1 MIMPYVSNDSDK
13 SNVSNNSNAS
23 NASNV
28 SNNSNVLYIQFA
40 LLTGLFLLLYYP
52 VITKMVADWGIDDN
66 YSHGYLIPAI
76 VGYMIW
82 SIRKDLKDIQ
92 PAPINLG
99 LVLLICGLCQL
110 LVARVGSEYFLQRT
124 SMILVLFG
132 LSLFLMGKKFTKK
145 ASFPMAYLFFM
156 IPFPAII
163 WDKIAFPM
171 KLFASYLAVKVIGFI
186 GIPIFRE
193 GNILHLANTTLEVA
207 DACSGLRSLT
217 SLLALSAALV
227 FFTEHSKFK
236 KWLLFLSAVP
246 IAILTNIIR
255 LTVTSGLASKYGEKV
270 AQGFLHEFSGW
281 LIFLLGLAMLMGVNT
296 LLSVQKKRA
305 NV

>member
-13 SNVSNNSNAS
+13 SNVSNVSNNS

-171 KLFASYLAVKVIGFI
+171 KLFASYLAVKVISFI

-227 FFTEHSKFK
+227 FFTEHSKSR

-255 LTVTSGLASKYGEKV
+255 LTVTAGLASKYGEKV

>member
-1 MIMPYVSNDSDK
+1 
-13 SNVSNNSNAS
+13 
-23 NASNV
+23 
-28 SNNSNVLYIQFA
+28 VLYIQFA
-40 LLTGLFLLLYYP
+40 LLAGLFLLLYYP
-52 VITKMVADWGIDDN
+52 VITKMVSDWGIDDN

-76 VGYMIW
+76 AGYMIW
-82 SIRKDLKDIQ
+82 IIRKDLKKIE
-92 PAPINLG
+92 PTPSNLG
-99 LVLLICGLCQL
+99 LILLIPGLCQL
-110 LVARVGSEYFLQRT
+110 LIARVGSEYFLQRT

-132 LSLFLMGKKFTKK
+132 LSLFLMGKNFTKK
-145 ASFPMAYLFFM
+145 TAFPVLYLFFM
-156 IPFPAII
+156 IPIPAII

-171 KLFASYLAVKVIGFI
+171 KLFASYLAVKVIGLI

-227 FFTEHSKFK
+227 FFTEHSRFK

-255 LTVTSGLASKYGEKV
+255 LTVTAGLASRYGEKV

-281 LIFLLGLAMLMGVNT
+281 LIFLLGLAMLMGVNA
-296 LLSVQKKRA
+296 LLSMQKR
-305 NV
+305 

>member
-1 MIMPYVSNDSDK
+1 MIMPYVSNNSNVSNT

-23 NASNV
+23 N
-28 SNNSNVLYIQFA
+28 VLYIQFA
-40 LLTGLFLLLYYP
+40 LLAGLFLLLYYP
-52 VITKMVADWGIDDN
+52 VITKMVSDWGIDDN

-76 VGYMIW
+76 AGYMIW
-82 SIRKDLKDIQ
+82 IIRKDLKKIE
-92 PAPINLG
+92 PTPSNLG
-99 LVLLICGLCQL
+99 LILLIPGLCQL
-110 LVARVGSEYFLQRT
+110 LIARVGSEYFLQRT

-132 LSLFLMGKKFTKK
+132 LSLFLMGKNFTKK
-145 ASFPMAYLFFM
+145 TAFPVLYLFFM
-156 IPFPAII
+156 IPIPAII

-171 KLFASYLAVKVIGFI
+171 KLFASYLAVKVIGLI

-227 FFTEHSKFK
+227 FFTEHSRFK

-255 LTVTSGLASKYGEKV
+255 LTVTAGLASRYGEKV

-281 LIFLLGLAMLMGVNT
+281 LIFLLGLAMLMGVNA
-296 LLSVQKKRA
+296 LLSMQKR
-305 NV
+305 

>member
-1 MIMPYVSNDSDK
+1 MEAI
-13 SNVSNNSNAS
+13 
-23 NASNV
+23 
-28 SNNSNVLYIQFA
+28 
-40 LLTGLFLLLYYP
+40 LTKHRNMTYLQLGLILGLFLLLYYP
-52 VITKMVADWGIDDN
+52 VIAKLIAHWGIDDN
-66 YSHGYLIPAI
+66 YSHGYLIPVI
-76 VGYMIW
+76 TGYMIW
-82 SIRKDLKDIQ
+82 TTRKDLKEIQ
-92 PAPINLG
+92 PAPSNLG
-99 LVLLICGLCQL
+99 LVLLIPGLCQL
-110 LVARVGSEYFLQRT
+110 LVARIGSEYFLQRT

-132 LSLFLMGKKFTKK
+132 LSLFLAGKKFTRKI
-145 ASFPMAYLFFM
+145 SFPVAYLFFM

-171 KLFASYLAVKVIGFI
+171 KLFASYLAVKVIGLL

-217 SLLALSAALV
+217 SLLALSAAFV
-227 FFTEHSKFK
+227 FFTDHSRLK

-255 LTVTSGLASKYGEKV
+255 LTVTAGLASKYGEKV

-281 LIFLLGLAMLMGVNT
+281 LIFLLGLALLMGVNA
-296 LLSVQKKRA
+296 LLSLQKR
-305 NV
+305 

>member
-13 SNVSNNSNAS
+13 SNASNVSNKS

-28 SNNSNVLYIQFA
+28 RYIQFA
-40 LLTGLFLLLYYP
+40 LLAGLFLLLYYP

-171 KLFASYLAVKVIGFI
+171 KLFASYLAVKVISLL

-255 LTVTSGLASKYGEKV
+255 LTLTSGLASKYGEKV

-281 LIFLLGLAMLMGVNT
+281 LIFLLGLAMLIGVNA

>member
-1 MIMPYVSNDSDK
+1 MEAI
-13 SNVSNNSNAS
+13 
-23 NASNV
+23 
-28 SNNSNVLYIQFA
+28 
-40 LLTGLFLLLYYP
+40 LTKHRNMTYLQLGLILGLFFLLYYP
-52 VITKMVADWGIDDN
+52 VITKMVSDWGIDDN

-76 VGYMIW
+76 AGYMIW
-82 SIRKDLKDIQ
+82 IIRKDLKKIE
-92 PAPINLG
+92 PTPGNLG
-99 LVLLICGLCQL
+99 LILLIPGLCQL

-156 IPFPAII
+156 IPVPAII

-171 KLFASYLAVKVIGFI
+171 KLFASYLAVKVIGLI

-227 FFTEHSKFK
+227 FFTEHSRFK

-255 LTVTSGLASKYGEKV
+255 LTVTAGLASRYGEKV

-281 LIFLLGLAMLMGVNT
+281 LIFLLGLAMLMGVNA
-296 LLSVQKKRA
+296 LLSQKIKFAMR
-305 NV
+305 NPKSEIEK

>member
-1 MIMPYVSNDSDK
+1 MESI
-13 SNVSNNSNAS
+13 
-23 NASNV
+23 
-28 SNNSNVLYIQFA
+28 
-40 LLTGLFLLLYYP
+40 LTKHRNMTYLQLGLILGLFFLLYYP
-52 VITKMVADWGIDDN
+52 VITKLVSDWGIDDN
-66 YSHGYLIPAI
+66 YSHGYLIPFI
-76 VGYMIW
+76 TGYMIW
-82 SIRKDLKDIQ
+82 SIRKDLKKIE
-92 PAPINLG
+92 PTPNNLG
-99 LVLLICGLCQL
+99 LILLIPGLCQL
-110 LVARVGSEYFLQRT
+110 LVARVGSERFLQCT
-124 SMILVLFG
+124 SMLLVLFG

-145 ASFPMAYLFFM
+145 VSFPIAYLFFM
-156 IPFPAII
+156 IPIPAII

-171 KLFASYLAVKVIGFI
+171 KLFASYLAVKVIGMI

-227 FFTEHSKFK
+227 FFTEHSRFK

-255 LTVTSGLASKYGEKV
+255 LTVTAGLASRYGEKV

-281 LIFLLGLAMLMGVNT
+281 LIFLLGLAMLMGVNA
-296 LLSVQKKRA
+296 LLSQKIKSEIR
-305 NV
+305 N